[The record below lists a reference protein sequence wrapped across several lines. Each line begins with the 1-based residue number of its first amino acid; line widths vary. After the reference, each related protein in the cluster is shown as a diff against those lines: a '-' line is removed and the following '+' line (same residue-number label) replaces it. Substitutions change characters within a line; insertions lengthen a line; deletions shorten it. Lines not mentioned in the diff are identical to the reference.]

1 MHSLLQVKLQATG
14 HNRALQRNKISCVLE
29 DFCAVQ
35 EEADRLDTNLVA
47 NLQVSESMFSRILE
61 QEDSKKVEKTL
72 AASRGRGR
80 GTGRPELQGAGGG
93 HQEEIPGSSEQLLD
107 REPWR
112 VSPLTPHST

>member
-61 QEDSKKVEKTL
+61 QEDSKEVEKTL
-72 AASRGRGR
+72 AVSRETRER
-80 GTGRPELQGAGGG
+80 DWQTFLQDTKARCSRVDQSFKE
-93 HQEEIPGSSEQLLD
+93 QEEAIRKKYQDLLN
-107 REPWR
+107 
-112 VSPLTPHST
+112 SC